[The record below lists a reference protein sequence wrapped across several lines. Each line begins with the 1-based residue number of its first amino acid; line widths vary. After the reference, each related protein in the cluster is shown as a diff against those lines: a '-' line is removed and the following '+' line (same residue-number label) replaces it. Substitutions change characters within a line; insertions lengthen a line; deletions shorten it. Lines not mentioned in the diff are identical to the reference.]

1 MKKTLLIIGAGG
13 FIGGFIAAEGL
24 SRGYDVWVGVRESTS
39 RRYLTDERLKF
50 IVFDYD
56 EPDKVEQAL
65 LDNAPDPKGWDEIIW
80 NLGATKCANFSM
92 FNLVNFMYPRT
103 FVETLRRNGMVPDK
117 FLYISSLSA
126 IGPGDEKNYTPIT
139 SKTVP
144 DPDTRYG
151 LSKIKTETY
160 LETQP
165 DFPWIIFRPTG
176 VYGPHEKDYLMMI
189 QSIDSHFDFGV
200 GFKPQLLTF
209 IYVDDLVNAMYD
221 ALASDKTVHHKYI
234 ISEDKAYTQK
244 EFRKMVAEELGGK
257 WVIPVK
263 LPLWAA
269 YVASVVSEKWG
280 VAKMKAMTLNTD
292 KFKIMKQRN
301 WSCDISDAVRDFGFK
316 PKVSL
321 REGLHR
327 TVEAYLAEKAAKKG
341 GRK

>member
-1 MKKTLLIIGAGG
+1 MNKTLLIIGAGG

-24 SRGYDVWVGVRESTS
+24 RRGYDVWVGVRASTS
-39 RRYLTDERLKF
+39 RRYLTDPRLKF
-50 IVFDYD
+50 VVFDYD
-56 EPDKVEQAL
+56 DPDKVEQAL
-65 LDNAPDPKGWDEIIW
+65 LANAPSPGGWQYIIW

-103 FVETLRRNGMVPDK
+103 FVETLRRNGMTPDR
-117 FLYISSLSA
+117 FLYMSSLSA
-126 IGPGDEKNYTPIT
+126 VGPGDEKDYTPIT
-139 SKTVP
+139 SATIP
-144 DPDTRYG
+144 DPNTRYG

-160 LETQP
+160 LETLP
-165 DFPWIIFRPTG
+165 DFPWTIFRPTG
-176 VYGPHEKDYLMMI
+176 VYGPHEQDYLMMI
-189 QSIDSHFDFGV
+189 KSIDSHFDFGV
-200 GFKPQLLTF
+200 GYKPQLLTF

-221 ALASDKTVHHKYI
+221 ALQSPRTVHRKYI

-244 EFRKMVAEELGGK
+244 EFRRMVADELGVK

-280 VAKMKAMTLNTD
+280 AAKMKAMTLNTD
-292 KFKIMKQRN
+292 KFRIMKQRN
-301 WSCDISDAVRDFGFK
+301 WSCDISDAARDFGFK

-327 TVEAYLAEKAAKKG
+327 TVEAYLAEKAAKG
-341 GRK
+341 GKK